1 MDSLTNQQL
10 QAGIAE
16 LDHAIYLHDQ
26 WYKNLLRVLV
36 SRVSPEQS
44 DLMPD
49 AHLKCAFGKWY
60 EDHSESFF
68 IESQQLKSLY
78 EAHKKVHINARH
90 LFQRF
95 RMV

>member
-1 MDSLTNQQL
+1 MQWFLTITGTVKLRRDINLDSLTNQQL

-68 IESQQLKSLY
+68 Y
-78 EAHKKVHINARH
+78 
-90 LFQRF
+90 
-95 RMV
+95 